1 MATFIKY
8 NFELLT
14 NFCFEKNITLVS
26 DYSNE
31 KLVGSTKINFF
42 CSKCNKENT
51 KFFSYLIKR
60 NTLCKRCVTIES
72 LPKQK
77 NTMLEKYGVEHA
89 SQNAEIRSKI
99 KAGFIRIV
107 MLQ

>member
-1 MATFIKY
+1 MKNFIKY

-14 NFCFEKNITLVS
+14 KFCSEKDVKLVS

-31 KLVGSTKINFF
+31 IIVGSTKINFF
-42 CSKCNKENT
+42 CSNCNKENT

-60 NTLCKRCVTIES
+60 NTLCKRCVTIAS

-77 NTMLEKYGVEHA
+77 ATML
-89 SQNAEIRSKI
+89 
-99 KAGFIRIV
+99 
-107 MLQ
+107 